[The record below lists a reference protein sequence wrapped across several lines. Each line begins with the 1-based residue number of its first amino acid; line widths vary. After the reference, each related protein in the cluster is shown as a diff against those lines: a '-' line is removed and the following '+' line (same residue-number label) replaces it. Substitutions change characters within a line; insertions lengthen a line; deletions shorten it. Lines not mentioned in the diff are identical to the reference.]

1 MVAESEEEMTNEKK
15 FEKGLAEA
23 TERRVYEPPTVRDFF
38 QPLVVLG
45 TTMTNGGAC
54 QATPRAPKH

>member
-1 MVAESEEEMTNEKK
+1 MTNEKK